1 MKKTIFTLL
10 WMIAVFIVGLAVFA
24 IFTFFIMP
32 LPPHADPTS
41 PGVQHTVMI
50 YGLVSWLFPFGLPIL
65 ALILGIIGKLPG
77 THGRKDLV
85 QT

>member
-10 WMIAVFIVGLAVFA
+10 WMIALCIVGFVVFTIFILAV
-24 IFTFFIMP
+24 MP

-41 PGVQHTVMI
+41 PDSLHRVMV
-50 YGLVSWLFPFGLPIL
+50 YGLVSWLFPIGLPIL
-65 ALILGIIGKLPG
+65 ALILGILGKLPG
-77 THGRKDLV
+77 THGRKDSV

>member
-10 WMIAVFIVGLAVFA
+10 WMIALCIVGLVVFA
-24 IFTFFIMP
+24 IFITAIMP

-41 PGVQHTVMI
+41 PDVQHKVMI
-50 YGLVSWLFPFGLPIL
+50 YGLVSWVFPIGLPIL
-65 ALILGIIGKLPG
+65 ALILGIFGKLPG